1 MASAKNKGQ
10 DESRNDP
17 LPMPAHLQ
25 VHGQKQLQA
34 ASVPVSSSIAATRA
48 IWALVRC
55 ETHQERA
62 LYLKTLKRSK
72 MEQTAKATGSH
83 SCGTK
88 GMGGKLWA
96 AEGL

>member
-1 MASAKNKGQ
+1 MLLAGVRGMASAKNKGQ

-48 IWALVRC
+48 I
-55 ETHQERA
+55 
-62 LYLKTLKRSK
+62 
-72 MEQTAKATGSH
+72 
-83 SCGTK
+83 
-88 GMGGKLWA
+88 
-96 AEGL
+96 